1 MLLMLDPKVRDALL
15 EICQR
20 ECCGMDDLIAGAS
33 DSTPG
38 APLELA
44 LCLFAIQYFRPAAG
58 GPVNGRVSEARYL
71 C

>member
-1 MLLMLDPKVRDALL
+1 MDPEVLNALL

-20 ECCGMDDLIAGAS
+20 ECCETDDLIAEAS
-33 DSTPG
+33 ELAPG
-38 APLELA
+38 APLDLA

-58 GPVNGRVSEARYL
+58 DPSDDGASETKHL

>member
-1 MLLMLDPKVRDALL
+1 MLLTLDPEVRDALL

-20 ECCGMDDLIAGAS
+20 ECCGLDELIEAAS
-33 DSTPG
+33 ALAPD

-58 GPVNGRVSEARYL
+58 DPIDGDSSETRYL